1 MRENKKDDDETSDDK
16 KCPEGTEWVEDDKAK
31 GCRAL
36 CRLGTYSKTG
46 TTPCRTCPSG
56 TITYSPGSSEC
67 VEDPSLD
74 PAKHKE
80 PCPEGQMRVYHD
92 RSSRCMPECKSGEYS
107 RTGAVPCRNCPKG
120 YVTDGS
126 GATTCV
132 KDSGSSS
139 EEDKKKDCP
148 KGTKYVTE
156 DKYGSGCR
164 PECRPG
170 SYSSTG
176 LYPCTRCKSGTYTKE
191 SGATECTDYPTECPA
206 GSKLITEG
214 TTSKC
219 ARECAKGYF
228 SATGVYPCKACKRGY
243 TTTERGA
250 VECVKSDKENNN
262 NDNKDDKKECPEGN
276 RVG

>member
-1 MRENKKDDDETSDDK
+1 M
-16 KCPEGTEWVEDDKAK
+16 
-31 GCRAL
+31 
-36 CRLGTYSKTG
+36 
-46 TTPCRTCPSG
+46 
-56 TITYSPGSSEC
+56 
-67 VEDPSLD
+67 
-74 PAKHKE
+74 
-80 PCPEGQMRVYHD
+80 
-92 RSSRCMPECKSGEYS
+92 
-107 RTGAVPCRNCPKG
+107 
-120 YVTDGS
+120 TDGS

-219 ARECAKGYF
+219 ARECAKGYSPRLASTPARLA
-228 SATGVYPCKACKRGY
+228 SAATLPRSVAPWSA
-243 TTTERGA
+243 
-250 VECVKSDKENNN
+250 
-262 NDNKDDKKECPEGN
+262 
-276 RVG
+276 

>member
-1 MRENKKDDDETSDDK
+1 MPGLAASA
-16 KCPEGTEWVEDDKAK
+16 PVAQQ
-31 GCRAL
+31 L
-36 CRLGTYSKTG
+36 KT
-46 TTPCRTCPSG
+46 
-56 TITYSPGSSEC
+56 PGSSEC

-74 PAKHKE
+74 PAKNTEECK
-80 PCPEGQMRVYHD
+80 PEGNSCFIRQTLEVHARVQV
-92 RSSRCMPECKSGEYS
+92 GEYS

-191 SGATECTDYPTECPA
+191 SGATACTDYPKECSE

-219 ARECAKGYF
+219 ARECAEGLLLRDWRLPLQGLRARLHYHG
-228 SATGVYPCKACKRGY
+228 ARRHGVH
-243 TTTERGA
+243 E
-250 VECVKSDKENNN
+250 V
-262 NDNKDDKKECPEGN
+262 
-276 RVG
+276 